1 MPTFSKNIVY
11 VYIKNIHSF
20 ISKDGLLFQWLL
32 FPCKPESTIKVSI
45 MDSINAYFQ
54 SIQFCVFFRQILISF
69 ITMNIF
75 TIKKKLAIKIKI
87 VYHAYLHLFIII
99 ILICLCIQYIMFF
112 LIDLKYLCVRMTT
125 TLTENW
131 DISMR
136 ENAKPPAQ
144 MSEKV

>member
-1 MPTFSKNIVY
+1 MCQPSAKILHMFTLKIFIVLSQKTGYYFNDFSFHVNLKA
-11 VYIKNIHSF
+11 
-20 ISKDGLLFQWLL
+20 LL
-32 FPCKPESTIKVSI
+32 I

-69 ITMNIF
+69 ITMKIF

-125 TLTENW
+125 TLTEN
-131 DISMR
+131 
-136 ENAKPPAQ
+136 
-144 MSEKV
+144 